1 MSKGKVLFLHGLS
14 SDGSVK
20 SGFLRRLGYDVLTP
34 ELSDWSFSKAVAQ
47 TQDAFDSFKPDVI
60 VGSSRGGAVAMNME
74 SGETPLI
81 LLAPAWMRWGKVDRI
96 TKPSFVI
103 HSMNDSVVPY
113 DDSVKLWVNSTGLEL
128 ICAGA
133 DHRLNDAEAQGM
145 LAFALEQIFDTLL

>member
-1 MSKGKVLFLHGLS
+1 MKKVLFLHGLS

-20 SGFLRRLGYDVLTP
+20 SSFLRKLGYEVLTP

-47 TQDAFDSFKPDVI
+47 AQVAFDSFKPDVI
-60 VGSSRGGAVAMNME
+60 VGSSRGGAVAMNMD

-81 LLAPAWMRWGKVDRI
+81 LLAPAWKHWGKFDRI

-103 HSMNDSVVPY
+103 HSMTDDVVPY
-113 DDSVKLWVNSTGLEL
+113 DDSVKLWTNSTGLEL

-133 DHRLNDAEAQGM
+133 DHRLNDAEAKGILM
-145 LAFALEQIFDTLL
+145 FALGQVLGNGQ

>member
-1 MSKGKVLFLHGLS
+1 MKKVLFLHGLS

-20 SGFLRRLGYDVLTP
+20 SSFLRKLGYEVLTP
-34 ELSDWSFSKAVAQ
+34 ELSDWFFSKAVAQ
-47 TQDAFDSFKPDVI
+47 AQDANDDFQPDVI

-74 SGETPLI
+74 SGDTPLI
-81 LLAPAWMRWGKVDRI
+81 LLAPAWRQWGKVDRI
-96 TKPSFVI
+96 TKLGFVI
-103 HSMNDSVVPY
+103 HSMNDDVVPY

-145 LAFALEQIFDTLL
+145 LAFALQTVFAGY